1 MIRHREYYTHKKP
14 IAGVLP
20 LIGTAILGGVSPSL
34 KAKKLQKSLSS
45 TLFDFFPNSYK
56 ITIL

>member
-1 MIRHREYYTHKKP
+1 MIRHRECCAHKKP
-14 IAGVLP
+14 VAGVLP

-34 KAKKLQKSLSS
+34 KAKKLQKPLLS
-45 TLFDFFPNSYK
+45 TLFGFFPNSYK